1 MNIISDSLLVK
12 AFNDEINS
20 PPTYTFNSFYWPYN
34 KNHLVCVTFDM
45 KPYGQKYNSYKT
57 TGTYQQS
64 LNYLVKIPKY
74 VNAWDSITVPCV
86 DAAKDIKAINL
97 YMTTYDFDNNT
108 KYVLVKQLLSP
119 QSGKVTFANRPILNE
134 IWFDYVIEI
143 EYNKNIDG
151 PIFDPSMLSLEIEQY
166 HFISV
171 EDIKQ
176 NSCNVYNKRFNKEV
190 V

>member
-20 PPTYTFNSFYWPYN
+20 PLTYTFNSFYWPYN
-34 KNHLVCVTFDM
+34 KNHLVCVTFTQ
-45 KPYGQKYNSYKT
+45 YNQKYNSYKT

-64 LNYLVKIPKY
+64 PNYHVKIPKY

-86 DAAKDIKAINL
+86 DASKDIKAINL
-97 YMTTYDFDNNT
+97 YMTTSDFDNNT

-119 QSGKVTFANRPILNE
+119 QSGKVTFADRPILNE

-143 EYNKNIDG
+143 EYYNKNIDG

-166 HFISV
+166 HFILP

-176 NSCNVYNKRFNKEV
+176 NSCNVFKRFNKEFLI
-190 V
+190 